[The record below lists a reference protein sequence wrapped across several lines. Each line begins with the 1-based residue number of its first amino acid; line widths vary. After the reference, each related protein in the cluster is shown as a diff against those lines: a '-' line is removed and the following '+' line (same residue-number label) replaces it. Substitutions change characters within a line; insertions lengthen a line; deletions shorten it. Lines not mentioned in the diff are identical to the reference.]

1 MSTLKLDEIKS
12 LQGTGNTVI
21 TFNSEDK
28 AVFASQPVIP
38 VPAFRGYLSTDQSI
52 SSATETKVNI
62 DTVTGDNF
70 FDTNGWFDTTNKRY
84 VPQTAGYY
92 QFNGII
98 RCEGTSQTL
107 QYAVLRKNGNLI
119 SVGGFQREPALVH
132 VTISDIIY
140 LNGTTDYVE
149 LWGYIA
155 ATSPKFDYLNTG
167 LTCFF
172 SGFLVRAA

>member
-21 TFNSEDK
+21 TFNSSDK

-52 SSATETKVNI
+52 SSSTETKVNI

-70 FDTNGWFDTTNKRY
+70 FDTHGWFDTTNYRY
-84 VPQTAGYY
+84 TPQIPGYYFVMGNIRTAGT
-92 QFNGII
+92 NP
-98 RCEGTSQTL
+98 SV
-107 QYAVLRKNGNLI
+107 QYVSIFKNGAQYE
-119 SVGGFQREPALVH
+119 VGEIQRAINTVDVVVSSLV
-132 VTISDIIY
+132 Y
-140 LNGTTDYVE
+140 MNGSTDYVE
-149 LWGYIA
+149 LYGFIT
-155 ATSPKFDYLNTG
+155 ATSPTFDYASNSAG
-167 LTCFF
+167 CFF